1 MDNSYKSDTVKRYTP
16 YVQGSRGVMRLLFGL
31 ALLAGT
37 LGLRVAGTA
46 ASGREKTVSKSV
58 FVCLV
63 RRIAAMRIWEGGK
76 GISRRCGRLPIR
88 QVGFSVMENCQQA
101 ESSLFRQC

>member
-37 LGLRVAGTA
+37 LGLWVAGTA

-63 RRIAAMRIWEGGK
+63 RRIAAMRFWEGGK
-76 GISRRCGRLPIR
+76 GISRRRGRLPIR